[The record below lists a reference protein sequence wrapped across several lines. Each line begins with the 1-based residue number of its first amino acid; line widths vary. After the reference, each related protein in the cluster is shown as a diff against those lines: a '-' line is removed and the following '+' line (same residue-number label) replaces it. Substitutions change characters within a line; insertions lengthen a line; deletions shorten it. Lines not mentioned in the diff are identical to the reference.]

1 MHFILSGSVLGI
13 WTHMEAVFGRHT
25 AQGYKMQIVRV
36 QTMEGKKL
44 VGEEHTHGRLMKLQ
58 WNFSTEDTTETQLV
72 LLYREV
78 SLLQR

>member
-44 VGEEHTHGRLMKLQ
+44 VGIEIPPPCVPDLHQTL
-58 WNFSTEDTTETQLV
+58 TTLAKQVIGDDDVETAT
-72 LLYREV
+72 
-78 SLLQR
+78 S

>member
-1 MHFILSGSVLGI
+1 
-13 WTHMEAVFGRHT
+13 MEAVFGRHT

-44 VGEEHTHGRLMKLQ
+44 VGEEHTHGGLMKLQ
-58 WNFSTEDTTETQLV
+58 WNLSIEDTTETQLV
-72 LLYREV
+72 LLYKEV

>member
-1 MHFILSGSVLGI
+1 
-13 WTHMEAVFGRHT
+13 MEAVFGRHT

-44 VGEEHTHGRLMKLQ
+44 VGEEHTHGRMKLQ

-72 LLYREV
+72 LLYREA

>member
-1 MHFILSGSVLGI
+1 
-13 WTHMEAVFGRHT
+13 MEAVFGRHT

-44 VGEEHTHGRLMKLQ
+44 VGEEHTLGRLMKLQ